1 MFEASRPR
9 LETKSNIPVRKKNVP
24 VAARAMAVAEAVIL
38 APIWGKQERQ
48 AFPVT
53 LRAG

>member
-9 LETKSNIPVRKKNVP
+9 SETKSNIPVRKKNVP
-24 VAARAMAVAEAVIL
+24 VAARAMAVVEAVIL